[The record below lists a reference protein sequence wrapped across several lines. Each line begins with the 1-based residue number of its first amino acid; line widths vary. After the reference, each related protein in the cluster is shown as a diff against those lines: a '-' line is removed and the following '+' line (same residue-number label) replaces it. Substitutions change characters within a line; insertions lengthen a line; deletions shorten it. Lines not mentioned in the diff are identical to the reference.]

1 MTRILRGTR
10 ILMMT
15 GDHPM
20 VADHLGDDESQ
31 DLLREHRIETGL
43 FGQSTQPRHLSF
55 LTDPIRWWQ
64 SPTGFELANLLGAPE
79 PLGKQMHQ
87 RRVEIVDAGT

>member
-1 MTRILRGTR
+1 MTRILCGAR
-10 ILMMT
+10 ILVVA

-31 DLLREHRIETGL
+31 HLLREHRVETGL
-43 FGQSTQPRHLSF
+43 FGQSTQPRHLS
-55 LTDPIRWWQ
+55 LLAGPIRWRQ
-64 SPTGFELANLLGAPE
+64 SQTGFELADLLGAPE